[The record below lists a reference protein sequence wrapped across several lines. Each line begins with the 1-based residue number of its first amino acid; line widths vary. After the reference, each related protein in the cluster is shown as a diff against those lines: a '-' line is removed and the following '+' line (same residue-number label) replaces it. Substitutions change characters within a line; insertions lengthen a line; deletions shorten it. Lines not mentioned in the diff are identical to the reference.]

1 MKSEVL
7 LRLHGIPNIA
17 DLEVYRA
24 HDGYAA
30 LIKAS
35 AMKGDDIIAL
45 VENSGLQGRGGAG
58 FPTGVKMRAVA
69 SQSRFPKYFVC
80 NIAEG
85 EPGSF
90 KDHALLKNPHQV
102 LEATAITAHAI
113 GASQAFIYLRGTFL
127 QEEKALG
134 QALAQAEASGLIGA
148 GKTLPV
154 QIIIHRGENS
164 YIAGEETAMLE
175 SLEGKPAIPR
185 TKPPRPFEYGLWDA
199 PTLVSNVETICNTIY
214 IVLYGVETFR
224 KFGTPSSPGTKLFC
238 LSGQIKKPG
247 LYEVPLGIKLSELLF
262 QYGGGPLQGRKL
274 VAVLPGGPSTPLL
287 PVEPDIPLDFESV
300 KKAGSHLGT
309 GGMIVIDDST
319 SLLKL
324 AENIS
329 GFFARESCK
338 TCPPCTI
345 GTQES
350 HKLFQELLATNRI
363 TSEKITKIRELC
375 EMMKFRGNCAHNKS
389 AAFSIL
395 RLLEQNQLTPQN

>member
-1 MKSEVL
+1 MTL
-7 LRLHGIPNIA
+7 LHNVPHIE

-24 HDGYAA
+24 HGGYSA
-30 LIKAS
+30 LLKAS
-35 AMKGDDIIAL
+35 TMKDEEIISL
-45 VENSGLQGRGGAG
+45 VEQSGLQGRGGAG

-102 LEATAITAHAI
+102 LEASAITAHAI
-113 GASQAFIYLRGTFL
+113 GASQAYIYLRGTFF
-127 QEEKALG
+127 QEEKALS
-134 QALAQAEASGLIGA
+134 QALTQAEAAGLIGPN
-148 GKTLPV
+148 GSLKI

-185 TKPPRPFEYGLWDA
+185 TKPPRPFEHGLWDA
-199 PTLVSNVETICNTIY
+199 PTLVSNVETICNTIG
-214 IVLYGVETFR
+214 IVLYGSDTFR
-224 KFGTPSSPGTKLFC
+224 KSETKLFC
-238 LSGQIKKPG
+238 LSGQISKPG
-247 LYEVPLGIKLSELLF
+247 LYELPLGTKLSELLF
-262 QYGGGPLQGRKL
+262 EYGGGPLPGRNL
-274 VAVLPGGPSTPLL
+274 IAVLPGGPSTPLL

-319 SLLKL
+319 TMLKL
-324 AENIS
+324 AENIT
-329 GFFARESCK
+329 GFFARETCR

-345 GTQES
+345 GTEET
-350 HKLFQELLATNRI
+350 HKIFQELSASNKI
-363 TSEKITKIRELC
+363 TSEKIAKIRELC

-395 RLLEQNQLTPQN
+395 KLLEQPPFMRSILNRKK